1 MRWLVFLVV
10 AVVVLVVLVCW
21 WARVVEPWLFAPR
34 GPAVPRA
41 ARVSARGPVRQH
53 ALPVGEVIEVRW
65 REGP

>member
-1 MRWLVFLVV
+1 MRWLVYLAV
-10 AVVVLVVLVCW
+10 AVAVLIVLVRW

-34 GPAVPRA
+34 HPAVPR
-41 ARVSARGPVRQH
+41 RVRAPARGPVRQR